1 MESAEAPGWNEIME
15 EVWQA
20 QKSVKSSERV
30 GNPVLQERQRRRP

>member
-1 MESAEAPGWNEIME
+1 MK

-30 GNPVLQERQRRRP
+30 ANPVLQERLRRRR